1 MSIEESEN
9 IDIVGLI
16 MGTLLGVS
24 FSFSLI
30 VNLFVGQSMSKLLGF
45 IKNLQILVHLTLMQ
59 VMLPANS

>member
-9 IDIVGLI
+9 IDMIGLI